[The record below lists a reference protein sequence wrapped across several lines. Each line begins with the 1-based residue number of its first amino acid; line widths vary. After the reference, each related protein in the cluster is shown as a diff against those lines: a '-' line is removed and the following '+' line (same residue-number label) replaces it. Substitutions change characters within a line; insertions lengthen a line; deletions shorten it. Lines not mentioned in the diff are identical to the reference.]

1 MQIERVMRLRSEL
14 EARLLRL
21 SVVATL
27 VIAGLGVLLG
37 LGARSPAIIFD
48 SLFALV
54 DAAITWLT
62 LVVARLVATQGDD
75 RRFQYGF
82 WHLEPLVIALR
93 ASALMALVAYAFLS
107 AANSLLKGGY
117 EPEFGMAAGYALL
130 TTLIAFGIWWW
141 LRRQAERIDSGL
153 VRLDVKAWLLSA
165 LMSAALLA
173 AFAAALALRGTGAEW
188 LIRYIDP
195 LALALIALVVLPLPL
210 REARES
216 FAEILLITPADTDA
230 QLRAVMDAFIRR
242 HGFAD
247 YRSYLAKAGRARFIE
262 ISVLVPPELC
272 LPVTAID
279 AMRTEIGKAI
289 GGAGPDRWLTITFT
303 ADPSQL

>member
-27 VIAGLGVLLG
+27 VIAGLGVVLG

-48 SLFALV
+48 GLFALV

-62 LVVARLVATQGDD
+62 LIVARLVATQGDD

-93 ASALMALVAYAFLS
+93 ASTLIVLVAYAFLS
-107 AANSLLKGGY
+107 AVNSLLKGGY

-130 TTLIAFGIWWW
+130 TTLISGGIWWW

-165 LMSAALLA
+165 LMSGALLI
-173 AFAAALALRGTGAEW
+173 AFALALLLRGTDADW
-188 LIRYIDP
+188 LIRYVDP
-195 LALALIALVVLPLPL
+195 LALALIALALLPMPL

-216 FAEILLITPADTDA
+216 FVEILVMTPADTDA
-230 QLRAVMDAFIRR
+230 ELRAVMDAFVRR
-242 HGFAD
+242 HGFAG
-247 YRSYLAKAGRARFIE
+247 YRSYFAKAGRARFIE

-279 AMRTEIGKAI
+279 AMRAEIGRAI

-303 ADPSQL
+303 ADAAHL